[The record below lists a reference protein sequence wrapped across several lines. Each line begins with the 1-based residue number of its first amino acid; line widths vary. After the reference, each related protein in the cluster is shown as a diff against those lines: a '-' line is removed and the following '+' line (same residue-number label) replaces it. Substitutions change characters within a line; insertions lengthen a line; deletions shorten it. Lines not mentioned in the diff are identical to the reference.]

1 MNTHPFLNEDF
12 LIHWSELTPD
22 KVKPDI
28 SAALEQAQS
37 RIDALCELTPDRLT
51 YDSTFAA
58 LENASSSLEKAW
70 GRLMHLDSVCDNEE
84 QRAVITEMMPA
95 VVSFS
100 SSIALNPRLWAILK
114 QAAEAI
120 PAESLTPTQKRHIE
134 ETLRDFRESGADL
147 APEQKQRVAEINNE
161 LSQLTKTFSENVLD
175 STNAWELIVEDESE
189 LAGLPASAKDAA
201 LESARAKNPDATGK
215 PVWRFT
221 QQYPSM
227 GPVMQFADSDDLRK
241 KVWEGACSVGYGK
254 YDTEKLID
262 SILTL
267 RDEKAA
273 LLGFATHADATTS
286 RRMAGSGENALKF
299 IEDLHALVKAPF
311 LQDMEEL
318 RAYKEKKTGSPVQT
332 LSPWEVAYWSELR
345 RKELYDFDEEEL
357 RPYMS
362 VQEVMKGMFDIVSA
376 LYGITVR
383 EIKTAWREL
392 GSETPLPADAVEVWH
407 PDVRFFEIYDDDT
420 SEHIGSFYADWH
432 PRESKRGGAWMN
444 QLEVG
449 IPPRDGAPRL
459 PHLGLM
465 CGNMTK
471 PLGDKPALLTH
482 REVETVFHE
491 FGHLLHLMLSDVEV
505 RALAGTNVAW
515 DFVELPSQIMENWCW
530 DRQAVDMFARHYE
543 TGEPIPEELFAKM
556 RKARNYQSALA
567 FMRQLTF
574 GKLDLELHVHTHRYL
589 GRPIEEVD
597 EEILKDYRVEMSAK
611 GPSIARRLTHLFADP
626 VGYSA
631 GYYSYKWAEVLDAD
645 AFTRFQKEGILNPAT
660 GRAFREHI
668 LSKGNSKSAAEL
680 YRNFMG
686 RDPEQTALLKRSGI
700 IE

>member
-37 RIDALCELTPDRLT
+37 RIDALCELKPHQLT

-95 VVSFS
+95 VVNFS

-120 PAESLTPTQKRHIE
+120 SSEKLTPTQKRHIE
-134 ETLRDFRESGADL
+134 ETLRDFRESGANL

-201 LESARAKNPDATGK
+201 LESARAKNPDTTGK

-267 RDEKAA
+267 RDEKAS
-273 LLGFATHADATTS
+273 LLGFATHADVTTS

-318 RAYKEKKTGSPVQT
+318 RAYKEKKTGTPVET
-332 LSPWEVAYWSELR
+332 LSPWEVAYWSELQ

-383 EIKTAWREL
+383 ERKTAWREL
-392 GSETPLPADAVEVWH
+392 GAEMPLPADAVEVWH

-432 PRESKRGGAWMN
+432 PRETKRGGAWMN

-482 REVETVFHE
+482 REVETIFHE

-505 RALAGTNVAW
+505 RALAGTSVAW

-543 TGEPIPEELFAKM
+543 TGELIPEELFAKM

-597 EEILKDYRVEMSAK
+597 EEILKDYRVKMSAK
-611 GPSIARRLTHLFADP
+611 GPSVARRLTHLFADP

-668 LSKGNSKSAAEL
+668 LSKGNSKPAAEL